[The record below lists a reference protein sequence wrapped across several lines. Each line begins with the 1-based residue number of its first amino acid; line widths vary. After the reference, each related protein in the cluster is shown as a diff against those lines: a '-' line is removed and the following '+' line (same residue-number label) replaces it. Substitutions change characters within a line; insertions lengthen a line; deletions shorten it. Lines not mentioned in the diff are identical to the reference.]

1 MGLHVGADA
10 DETNKITFTID
21 TMSSAGLGA
30 IQNRLEHTI
39 NNLDNVVENT
49 TSAESQIRD
58 TDMAEEMVEYSKN
71 NILAQ
76 AGSVHARRG
85 KSGNTGCTV
94 TVTGGIIIE
103 NVYKGKYVSALS
115 LFAYKTN
122 GRAQRY
128 RYNKQSLMKSTKR
141 ENGMQTEK
149 TIVLT
154 ISLLVSGRKETT
166 LRCLDS
172 LHPLMES
179 ITSELILVDTGCSST
194 FLDQLRSYADRIIPF
209 VWCDDF
215 SMARNAGLS
224 QARGEWFLYIDDDEW
239 FEDTGAIET
248 FFTSGEYKEYGY
260 ANYVQRNFL
269 TRNIGF
275 IPTTGCHG

>member
-1 MGLHVGADA
+1 
-10 DETNKITFTID
+10 
-21 TMSSAGLGA
+21 
-30 IQNRLEHTI
+30 
-39 NNLDNVVENT
+39 
-49 TSAESQIRD
+49 
-58 TDMAEEMVEYSKN
+58 
-71 NILAQ
+71 
-76 AGSVHARRG
+76 
-85 KSGNTGCTV
+85 
-94 TVTGGIIIE
+94 
-103 NVYKGKYVSALS
+103 
-115 LFAYKTN
+115 
-122 GRAQRY
+122 
-128 RYNKQSLMKSTKR
+128 MKSIKR

-154 ISLLVSGRKETT
+154 ISLLVSGREETT

-239 FEDTGAIET
+239 FEDTEAIET

-260 ANYVQRNFL
+260 ANYMQRNFFDPEYRVYTDNWVSRMIRL
-269 TRNIGF
+269 TDEVHFRSRIHEYLDPVYGKGKNIRLL
-275 IPTTGCHG
+275 PTIQAIFMRQRQTAENGMQEMCRC